1 MEQKF
6 DAMNRE
12 LEQKLAQFE
21 QKNGDLLSFVVN
33 ENAPFVHSMKM
44 KEEILKN
51 LDIDAEFEN
60 ADLLDYLGYERIISC
75 KTKK

>member
-6 DAMNRE
+6 DAMNKE
-12 LEQKLAQFE
+12 LLAKLEDFE
-21 QKNGDLLSFVVN
+21 IKNGNLVEFVVKQS
-33 ENAPFVHSMKM
+33 EGDLHTMKM
-44 KEEILKN
+44 KEDILKN
-51 LDIDAEFEN
+51 LELDAEFEN

>member
-6 DAMNRE
+6 DAMNKE
-12 LEQKLAQFE
+12 LSRKLEEFE
-21 QKNGDLLSFVVN
+21 AKNGELVEFVIKQSKSDL
-33 ENAPFVHSMKM
+33 HTMKM

>member
-6 DAMNRE
+6 DAMNKE
-12 LEQKLAQFE
+12 LQDKLKQFE
-21 QKNGDLLSFVVN
+21 EKNGDMLEFVVKQSGSDL
-33 ENAPFVHSMKM
+33 HTMKM

-60 ADLLDYLGYERIISC
+60 VDLLDYLGYERIISC